1 MPVPLLAPRVPPGFP
16 PRAAPVPSVPR
27 ITAAGGPTG
36 CQGGQTTPC
45 IEAGGQTALY
55 TEVGG
60 PIAPSGGLTTWG
72 PSVAP
77 AALPGVGPPP
87 RVWPMS
93 PIAYT
98 HRP

>member
-1 MPVPLLAPRVPPGFP
+1 MPVPLLAPWVPPGFP
-16 PRAAPVPSVPR
+16 PRAAPAPSVPR
-27 ITAAGGPTG
+27 ITAAGGPIG

-45 IEAGGQTALY
+45 

-87 RVWPMS
+87 CAWPMS

-98 HRP
+98 YRP